1 MNPYEKILRGF
12 VQHSCGVALVMTIFL
27 IPEGIDLMRR
37 GQLRII
43 DGLLQLG
50 FR

>member
-1 MNPYEKILRGF
+1 MTPYSKILRGF
-12 VQHSCGVALVMTIFL
+12 VQHSCGVGLVVTIVF